1 MIISEVKQFLQ
12 KHGPATLG
20 VITVNLKCDREVASA
35 AIDHMVMQGRVE
47 VLEPGDGCSC
57 SGCPGSCPS
66 KGTEK
71 LYALK

>member
-20 VITVNLKCDREVASA
+20 VITVNLNCDREVASA
-35 AIDHMVMQGRVE
+35 AIEHMVMQGRVE
-47 VLEPGDGCSC
+47 VLEPGDSCSC
-57 SGCPGSCPS
+57 SGCPGACST